1 MAAVVGSGEDAA
13 GNTQVTMSNVHT
25 LSTFELR
32 QECER
37 RGLALPAV
45 VNHRTLLQCL
55 VKRLVEDQGEAER
68 QLLARLDAE
77 RAQLQERLAREKA
90 ERKAAAVERSRVRQE
105 QAARD
110 KVAAGA
116 EPVLALAAVAPTG
129 LADPSDAA

>member
-1 MAAVVGSGEDAA
+1 MAAVVGSAEAVA
-13 GNTQVTMSNVHT
+13 TSTPVTMSNVHT

-37 RGLALPAV
+37 RGLTLPGV

-55 VKRLVEDQGEAER
+55 VKRLVEDQEEAER

-77 RAQLQERLAREKA
+77 RVQLQERLAREKA
-90 ERKAAAVERSRVRQE
+90 ERKAAAVERSRLRQE

-110 KVAAGA
+110 KAAL
-116 EPVLALAAVAPTG
+116 EALAPVAQTG
-129 LADPSDAA
+129 QSDPLETA